1 MEEASNASSPVT
13 IVAMVCYFASIFV
26 VVRDPTGTAAVI
38 LTFVPPAAPFVV
50 PLRAALDAI
59 SLPEMLG
66 AIVVTLIAVWLLFVV
81 GARIYAGAVL
91 QTTGRMKLRDAWRA
105 SRE

>member
-1 MEEASNASSPVT
+1 
-13 IVAMVCYFASIFV
+13 
-26 VVRDPTGTAAVI
+26 
-38 LTFVPPAAPFVV
+38 
-50 PLRAALDAI
+50 
-59 SLPEMLG
+59 
-66 AIVVTLIAVWLLFVV
+66 VTLIAVWLLFVV